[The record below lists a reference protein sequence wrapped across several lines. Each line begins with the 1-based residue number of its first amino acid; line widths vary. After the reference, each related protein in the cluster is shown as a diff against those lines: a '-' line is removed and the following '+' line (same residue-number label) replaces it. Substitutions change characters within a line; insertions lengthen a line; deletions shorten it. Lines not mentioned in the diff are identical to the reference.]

1 MLYKIGHCSH
11 QITPA
16 VNQLP
21 TDHKLWRCAQP
32 YQSIGLWQ
40 GNNGIRL
47 CLMIARTLVR
57 ILLPTTDIRDEIN
70 NKWPTKLNTKLLEH
84 KNAGLTIYFDP
95 PPPDNF
101 LMQILQDAKRR
112 IREKMHQNQ
121 SKMMIGNRCCCGCN
135 YHSSFSPVS

>member
-95 PPPDNF
+95 PPDNF

>member
-1 MLYKIGHCSH
+1 MLYKIGHWSH

-95 PPPDNF
+95 PPDNF
-101 LMQILQDAKRR
+101 LMQILQDAKRK